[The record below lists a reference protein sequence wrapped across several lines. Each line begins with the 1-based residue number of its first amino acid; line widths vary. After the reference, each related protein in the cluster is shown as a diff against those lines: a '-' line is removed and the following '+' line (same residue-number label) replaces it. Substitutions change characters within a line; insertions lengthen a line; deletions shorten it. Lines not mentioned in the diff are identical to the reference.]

1 MISEKIQKWIPE
13 KFGGLVRYGQFEEYG
28 EEIPVEV
35 YKERVQRA
43 KERLSEEGLDA
54 LVVWADSYRMSN
66 VRWLVNYRTIDGI
79 YPQTMLVYLTADRDP
94 VLFLPPSHIGSAHTH
109 SMIDAMGGDVREVRS
124 ELAPFLKERV
134 QQDNPRRIGIS
145 GFDFMDLEIYLPV
158 AKAFSEAEVKKVDII
173 ERLKSKKTEAELNS
187 MRRGGRASAAG
198 IQMLMDLLRDGEGIT
213 EKEATSLVYAAMF
226 ANGAH
231 SIAYDIMIQAGEN
244 TENLFT
250 LPTDRPI
257 RRGDL
262 VMMDYGCRINWYAS
276 DNARTIAYGNV
287 TAEQRHLM
295 EACTRG
301 HEEGLKHIKAGM
313 TAKESDEVIRQVYR
327 DEGVEEYLV
336 APSAGRNGV
345 HATGMDPE
353 EEIPGMGPGIDE
365 VYEAGQTFAYEL
377 SLIKPGVG
385 GVRTED
391 PVVVREDGLEPLHDF
406 PHYLYV
412 E

>member
-1 MISEKIQKWIPE
+1 MISHKVQNWVGDRFDE
-13 KFGGLVRYGQFEEYG
+13 LVRYGQFEEYG

-35 YKERVQRA
+35 YKERVERA
-43 KERLSEEGLDA
+43 KQRISEEGLDA
-54 LVVWADSYRMSN
+54 LLVWADSYRMSN

-79 YPQTMLVYLTADRDP
+79 YPQTMLVYLTADSDP

-124 ELAPFLKERV
+124 ELKPFLKERA
-134 QQDNPRRIGIS
+134 QQDNLKRVGIS
-145 GFDFMDLEIYLPV
+145 GFNFMDLEIYLPV
-158 AKAFSEAEVKKVDII
+158 AEALSEVDVQKVDII

-187 MRRGGRASAAG
+187 MKRAGRASEKG
-198 IQMLMDLLRDGEGIT
+198 IQMLMDLLRDSEGIT
-213 EKEATSLVYAAMF
+213 EKEATSMVYAAMF

-231 SIAYDIMIQAGEN
+231 GIAYDIMIQGGDN
-244 TENLFT
+244 TLNLFT

-257 RRGDL
+257 RRGEL

-276 DNARTIAYGNV
+276 DNARTIAYGPISG
-287 TAEQRHLM
+287 EQKHLM
-295 EACTRG
+295 EACTLG
-301 HEEGLKHIKAGM
+301 HEEGLKNIKAGM
-313 TAKESDEVIRQVYR
+313 TAKESDEVIREVYR
-327 DEGVEEYLV
+327 QEGVDEYLV

-406 PHYLYV
+406 PRYLYV